1 MTNNESRYNWYEED
15 FAAFLLSLDLPAY
28 RKNMPIKKSLE
39 TEKESFVTKFN
50 EMLTKN
56 RFRGFSNRFYND
68 LSVQLPLIK
77 KNFDALCQIID
88 YYDDFKTNVI
98 QIAESFLLII
108 DRVPSVCAEDFY
120 EIGG

>member
-1 MTNNESRYNWYEED
+1 MTNNENRYNWYEED

-28 RKNMPIKKSLE
+28 RKDMPIKKSLE

-98 QIAESFLLII
+98 QIA
-108 DRVPSVCAEDFY
+108 
-120 EIGG
+120 

>member
-1 MTNNESRYNWYEED
+1 
-15 FAAFLLSLDLPAY
+15 
-28 RKNMPIKKSLE
+28 MPIKKSLE

-50 EMLTKN
+50 EMLTKI